1 MKYASLA
8 LMLKDWDELAIAG
21 VSPGKHDSIMTITE
35 MDGRDQRID
44 IEYRHEVTTNH
55 KQYLICYLVAYDQH
69 GNRHT
74 VKGHTWGCHD
84 DESEDVNTFLRWF
97 MKNLAFARSLDR
109 DRELRM
115 QDRIQDFFD
124 L

>member
-55 KQYLICYLVAYDQH
+55 KQYLICYLVAYDQLLTAS
-69 GNRHT
+69 NTSRKPMQ
-74 VKGHTWGCHD
+74 VKWKRGKT
-84 DESEDVNTFLRWF
+84 L
-97 MKNLAFARSLDR
+97 
-109 DRELRM
+109 
-115 QDRIQDFFD
+115 
-124 L
+124 